1 MTEWLEV
8 PICRHCQNVMDTRYY
23 HFFRKE
29 HEPLV
34 LIAIVISTVLVLL
47 LDIIVSI
54 LRLLSAQPVGFSILL
69 ATLVYGVHFSS

>member
-1 MTEWLEV
+1 
-8 PICRHCQNVMDTRYY
+8 MDARYY

-34 LIAIVISTVLVLL
+34 LILIAIVISTVLVPI